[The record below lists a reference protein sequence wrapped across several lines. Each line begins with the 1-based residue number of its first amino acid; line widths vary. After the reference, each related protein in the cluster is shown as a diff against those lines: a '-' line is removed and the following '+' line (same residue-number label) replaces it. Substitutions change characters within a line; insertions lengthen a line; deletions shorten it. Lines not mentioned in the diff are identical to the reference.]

1 MTPVL
6 KKGFDVGVFVSQML
20 TYARHGRLMVA
31 AACLGILAGL
41 VYYVYTIPLYEAK
54 GLVYVRSH
62 GSPVTS
68 ADVPETVEA
77 RGLNL
82 ALMAEFSSKRNMIET
97 AKGMKLIGADGK
109 WAEVLESIPAISVSP
124 LDSSHIEVTVQA
136 RQPEVLRTFI
146 GNLVNQYLKQQ
157 QTSWQQYRDEA
168 LDRYASELK
177 VLQEKAREGLKQL
190 SNFEREEK
198 ISEASMQ
205 QMRLNE
211 LPKNLILT
219 RELVQK
225 MDVLALKMEARPG
238 GGTNPPQEIP
248 LPQVIEELSLLATFE
263 KEKDVKIGDV
273 VRRPTL
279 GGSAPLM
286 SIGTPKLSAE
296 VIVQPGMVES
306 LQPWQNLEKERRILE
321 DSQRELSKQYLPGH
335 VMMKKVIEDLE
346 TNERALRAELSI
358 LRERFALEHEN
369 YRVKL
374 AGYEAQLSDY
384 HKLNEQLSLNSQT
397 YADIEKEK
405 MLWDKAREH
414 LAEKLA
420 VVTFSEHRNWVE
432 MAFKGHTSLRDEIPV
447 SPNKS
452 KLMIM
457 AVMLALGLSI
467 GSATLVNLLDGT
479 ASTLQQLETITGV
492 KGIGIVPHTD
502 RQLLEDICRSPAI
515 GAKVPNYLLENFRL
529 MRSHILLSPEASR
542 TRRHQVVMVT
552 SARPSEGKTSI
563 ASNLAWAFQSMGSR
577 TLLIDCDL
585 RRGRVHAFTKL
596 PNDLGMTN
604 LLQGHCSTKEVI
616 EKTNSSLLDVIPR
629 GPIVIGTTDLLV
641 QSVFWNLIEKMRGEY
656 DQIVLDTPPVLGL
669 SETSSL
675 QKAVD
680 GVIMVVRAEKTY
692 CKDVADAATL
702 LRKSGAH
709 FYGLVLNDLDLSR
722 ASNYYNYY
730 YYSSSYYDELERP
743 HEESPEVQVC

>member
-1 MTPVL
+1 MNPAQ
-6 KKGFDVGVFVSQML
+6 KKGFDVGMFVSKML

-68 ADVPETVEA
+68 ADVPETLEA
-77 RGLNL
+77 RGLSQ
-82 ALMAEFSSKRNMIET
+82 ALISEFSSKRNMIET
-97 AKGMKLIGADGK
+97 AKNMKLIGDGGTWAD
-109 WAEVLESIPAISVSP
+109 VLESIPAISVSP

-157 QTSWQQYRDEA
+157 QSSWQQYRDEA
-168 LDRYASELK
+168 LDRYAAELK
-177 VLQEKAREGLKQL
+177 VLQEKARDGLKQL
-190 SNFEREEK
+190 STFEREEK
-198 ISEASMQ
+198 ISEASMEQ
-205 QMRLNE
+205 TRLNE

-225 MDVLALKMEARPG
+225 MDVLAMKMIARPG

-248 LPQVIEELSLLATFE
+248 LPQVLEELSLLATFE

-286 SIGTPKLSAE
+286 SIGAPKLSAE

-306 LQPWQNLEKERRILE
+306 LQPWQKLEKERRILE
-321 DSQRELSKQYLPGH
+321 DNQRELSKQYLPGH
-335 VMMKKVIEDLE
+335 VVMKKVIEDLE
-346 TNERALRAELSI
+346 TNERALRAELST
-358 LRERFALEHEN
+358 LRQRFTLEHEHC
-369 YRVKL
+369 RVKL
-374 AGYEAQLSDY
+374 IAYEAQLADY

-405 MLWDKAREH
+405 ALWDKAREH

-420 VVTFSEHRNWVE
+420 VVTFSEQRNWVE

-447 SPNKS
+447 SPNKT

-457 AVMLALGLSI
+457 ALMLALGLSI

-479 ASTLQQLETITGV
+479 ASTLQQIESITGV
-492 KGIGIVPHTD
+492 KGIGIVPHSD

-529 MRSHILLSPEASR
+529 MRSHILLYPGASK
-542 TRRHQVVMVT
+542 RHQVVMVT

-596 PNDLGMTN
+596 PNELGMSN
-604 LLQGHCSTKEVI
+604 LLQGHCTVKEAI

-629 GPIVIGTTDLLV
+629 GPIAIGTTDLLV
-641 QSVFWNLIEKMRGEY
+641 QSVFWSLIDKMRVEY

-722 ASNYYNYY
+722 TSNYYNYY

>member
-1 MTPVL
+1 MTPSL
-6 KKGFDVGVFVSQML
+6 KKGFDVAGFVSQML

-41 VYYVYTIPLYEAK
+41 VYYVYTIPLYEAR

-62 GSPVTS
+62 GSPVS
-68 ADVPETVEA
+68 NSDVPETVEA
-77 RGLNL
+77 KGLSQ
-82 ALMAEFSSKRNMIET
+82 ALMSEFTSKRNLIET
-97 AKGMKLIGADGK
+97 AKSMKLIGAGGT
-109 WAEVLESIPAISVSP
+109 WADVVESIPLISVSP

-146 GNLVNQYLKQQ
+146 GSLVNEFQKQQ

-168 LDRYASELK
+168 LDRYAAELK
-177 VLQEKAREGLKQL
+177 VLQEKARDGLKQL

-205 QMRLNE
+205 QTRLNE

-225 MDVLALKMEARPG
+225 MDVLALKMAARPG
-238 GGTNPPQEIP
+238 TGTNPPQEIP

-273 VRRPTL
+273 IRRPSL
-279 GGSAPLM
+279 GGTSPLM
-286 SIGTPKLSAE
+286 SVGAPKLSAE

-306 LQPWQNLEKERRILE
+306 LQPWQKLEKERRIME
-321 DSQRELSKQYLPGH
+321 DRQLELSNQYLPGH
-335 VMMKKVIEDLE
+335 VVMKKITEDME
-346 TNERALRAELSI
+346 ANERALRVELSTH
-358 LRERFALEHEN
+358 RERFALEHEN
-369 YRVKL
+369 YRAKL
-374 AGYEAQLSDY
+374 VTYEAQLSDY
-384 HKLNEQLSLNSQT
+384 HKLNEQLSFNTQA

-405 MLWDKAREH
+405 ALWDKAREH

-420 VVTFSEHRNWVE
+420 VVTFSEQRNWVE
-432 MAFKGHTSLRDEIPV
+432 MAFKGHTTLRDEIPV
-447 SPNKS
+447 SPNKT
-452 KLMIM
+452 KLVMM

-467 GSATLVNLLDGT
+467 GSATLVNLFDGT
-479 ASTLQQLETITGV
+479 ASTLQQLESVTGV

-502 RQLLEDICRSPAI
+502 RQLLEDICRSPSI

-529 MRSHILLSPEASR
+529 MRSHILLYPGASK
-542 TRRHQVVMVT
+542 RHQVVMVT

-563 ASNLAWAFQSMGSR
+563 ASNLAWAFQSMGAR

-585 RRGRVHAFTKL
+585 RRGRVHTFTKL

-604 LLQGHCSTKEVI
+604 LLQGNCTANEAI
-616 EKTNSSLLDVIPR
+616 EKTNSPLLDVIPR
-629 GPIVIGTTDLLV
+629 GPIAIGTTDLLV
-641 QSVFWNLIEKMRGEY
+641 QAVFWNLIDKMRGEY
-656 DQIVLDTPPVLGL
+656 DQIILDTPPVLGL

-743 HEESPEVQVC
+743 SEGPEVQVY